1 MELKTDDLVVYRS
14 AGVCR
19 VIAIE
24 EQCMDGEH
32 DVLYYKLRPLADT
45 NSVYYIPCETAEDM
59 VRPLLTQEE
68 VLGLIDSMPRMGDDE
83 DFWKDNRRERKE
95 MYSQILKGNDHQ
107 ALVNMISQL
116 YFRKQESEASGK
128 RFSAMDENAMR
139 SAENLMLQE
148 FGIVLDK
155 TPDEVRDYIAERVE
169 GQTAQA

>member
-14 AGVCR
+14 AGVCQ

-32 DVLYYKLRPLADT
+32 DVMYYKLRPLADT
-45 NSVYYIPCETAEDM
+45 NSVYYIPCDKAGDM
-59 VRPLLTQEE
+59 LRTLLTEKE
-68 VLGLIDSMPRMGDDE
+68 VLGLIDGMPHSGEED

-116 YFRKQESEASGK
+116 YFRKQESEATGK
-128 RFSAMDENAMR
+128 RFSAMDENAMK

-148 FGIVLDK
+148 FGVVLGK
-155 TPDEVRDYIAERVE
+155 TPEEVRSFIAQRVE
-169 GQTAQA
+169 GVQA